1 MTFESF
7 AADLKK
13 QRMAKQVSL
22 MDISASTRINM
33 KFLEAIEE
41 GNFSILPQTYV
52 RAFIREYADAV
63 GYNPTEA
70 MKTYDALHRPKTA
83 EKAAEAPAPPKASP
97 SPRKDHRS
105 PPNTFATFVRQN
117 ALFAA
122 LVIVIGAFVVYLV
135 RPTSDST
142 AANEIAETP
151 FDKVVQENQAAA
163 AKQEEPIALPAVT
176 LPSKVDSLTLEMTT
190 ADSVWMTITLDGSKT
205 LEYLFPP
212 NRKGT
217 WKAKDNFS
225 LTMGNAGAANFTLN
239 GHELGALGKRGAV
252 VRNVVVSAADL
263 PKP

>member
-7 AADLKK
+7 AAELKK
-13 QRMAKQVSL
+13 QRIAKQISL

-41 GNFSILPQTYV
+41 GKFNVLPQTYV

-63 GYNPTEA
+63 GYNPAEA
-70 MKTYDALHRPKTA
+70 MKIYDALRRPKQV
-83 EKAAEAPAPPKASP
+83 EKVPEGAPPPKP
-97 SPRKDHRS
+97 ER
-105 PPNTFATFVRQN
+105 PPVRAKQESSALTAFLRQN
-117 ALFAA
+117 GLFAA
-122 LVIVIGAFVVYLV
+122 LVVVVGIFVIYLV

-151 FDKVVQENQAAA
+151 FDKVVQENQAIAS
-163 AKQEEPIALPAVT
+163 KQEEPIALPAVT
-176 LPSKVDSLTLEMTT
+176 LPSRIDSLTLEMATT
-190 ADSVWMTITLDGSKT
+190 DSVWMTITLDGSRT

-212 NRKGT
+212 NHRAV

-225 LTMGNAGAANFTLN
+225 LTMGNAGGASFTLN
-239 GHELGALGKRGAV
+239 GHELGTLGKRGAV
-252 VRNVVVSAADL
+252 VRNVVVSAANL